1 MTDIE
6 KTALIKNW
14 LGRKGLQ
21 LLEMLTQAEKEK
33 YEMSEGLF
41 KTLNDKFKTQDNETV
56 KSLQFHKLSRH
67 RIATTECNYME
78 SDR

>member
-1 MTDIE
+1 MPDTW

-33 YEMSEGLF
+33 C
-41 KTLNDKFKTQDNETV
+41 ETS
-56 KSLQFHKLSRH
+56 K
-67 RIATTECNYME
+67 
-78 SDR
+78 